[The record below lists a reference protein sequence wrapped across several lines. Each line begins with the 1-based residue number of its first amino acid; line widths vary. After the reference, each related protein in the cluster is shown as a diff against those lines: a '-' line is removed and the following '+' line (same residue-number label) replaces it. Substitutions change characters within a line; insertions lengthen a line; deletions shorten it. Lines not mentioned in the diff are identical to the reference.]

1 MNAHP
6 TAGHDDATG
15 RNSFKAENVISD
27 THKCCQQN
35 RSMRSRCSG
44 AESTAMMNVRTLAFV
59 GFGLAWAAIITL
71 AWYQHLPLLP
81 AW

>member
-1 MNAHP
+1 MTP
-6 TAGHDDATG
+6 PVGTLSKLKTL
-15 RNSFKAENVISD
+15 FLT

>member
-1 MNAHP
+1 MP
-6 TAGHDDATG
+6 TLQRGTMTPPG
-15 RNSFKAENVISD
+15 RNSFKAENVTFDQPINAAN
-27 THKCCQQN
+27 N

-44 AESTAMMNVRTLAFV
+44 AESTAMMNVQTLAFV